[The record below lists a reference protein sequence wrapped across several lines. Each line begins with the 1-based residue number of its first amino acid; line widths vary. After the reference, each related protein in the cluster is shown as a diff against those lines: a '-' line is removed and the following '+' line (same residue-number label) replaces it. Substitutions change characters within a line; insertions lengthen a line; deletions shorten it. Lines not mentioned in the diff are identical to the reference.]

1 MQGSPPTA
9 PLRGYASLPER
20 RLEILEMGPWV
31 PTPPPFR
38 VTHDTCVLGWD
49 IRLDKVVITFRV
61 TVHTIPESQAG
72 GSPRLVL
79 RVPRGWGEAQAGDI
93 RFYTLRYLS
102 PRLGGSPRLVLRVPR
117 GWGEAQAGD
126 IRLNRLERIENY
138 RTDRELYNV

>member
-31 PTPPPFR
+31 PTAPPPFR
-38 VTHDTCVLGWD
+38 VAHDTCVLGWD

-102 PRLGGSPRLVLRVPR
+102 PRQVIRDMR
-117 GWGEAQAGD
+117 GRDESQAGS
-126 IRLNRLERIENY
+126 
-138 RTDRELYNV
+138 

>member
-1 MQGSPPTA
+1 M
-9 PLRGYASLPER
+9 
-20 RLEILEMGPWV
+20 
-31 PTPPPFR
+31 
-38 VTHDTCVLGWD
+38 
-49 IRLDKVVITFRV
+49 
-61 TVHTIPESQAG
+61 AG
-72 GSPRLVL
+72 GSPRLGILVIHL
-79 RVPRGWGEAQAGDI
+79 RYLSPWLVRLERQREDLNAPNLVRFETHITFRVSSTRYLSHRLVIRDTRGWGESQAGDI